1 MKIEYTQ
8 PSDKDWEWFI
18 PRYAG
23 TAWESM
29 RPHRQAHTS
38 IEEVQDNL
46 RKQVEK
52 FCGPDGLAYSAYV
65 AKNDDGARVGFIWM
79 IESTSGF
86 TASTFGWVMC
96 VYVEAGFRGAGIGRR
111 LMELGETWAREQGLI
126 DIILNVSNQNNSAI
140 KLYESLGYELET
152 KRYIKRIEA

>member
-96 VYVEAGFRGAGIGRR
+96 VYVEAGWQESGGA
-111 LMELGETWAREQGLI
+111 
-126 DIILNVSNQNNSAI
+126 
-140 KLYESLGYELET
+140 
-152 KRYIKRIEA
+152 